1 MVIFAKRVLRLFIIE
16 MQIFL
21 QHLDLKLLTKKK
33 PFQNSPQI
41 DATFFFFFTK
51 FRLKSSILK
60 HEHRK
65 KNYELKNSKMLVTF
79 EKGKYWKNW
88 KGKILT
94 RVIEVN
100 FKVISKMKNKQYTCT
115 VAKLIV
121 HKLPIYYFRKLHFS
135 EIWDKWGGKPDY
147 CFSSEISKTIACQW
161 PLKFFCLILYKTTSF
176 ICLIL
181 RSFTSFLTHLHAS
194 HSRCMT
200 NHGNPTTNWA
210 VRWLNIQV
218 PDFDGCVHRTTD

>member
-33 PFQNSPQI
+33 PFQNSPQL
-41 DATFFFFFTK
+41 FFTK
-51 FRLKSSILK
+51 SRLKSSILK
-60 HEHRK
+60 FEHRN
-65 KNYELKNSKMLVTF
+65 KNYERENVGNIWKRTKLTKLK
-79 EKGKYWKNW
+79 KGGNIHEGDW
-88 KGKILT
+88 G
-94 RVIEVN
+94 N
-100 FKVISKMKNKQYTCT
+100 FKVISKVKNKQYTCT

-135 EIWDKWGGKPDY
+135 ETWDKWGGKPDS
-147 CFSSEISKTIACQW
+147 CFSSQISKVIACQW